1 MTGHGPATSPAHGTL
16 LVFGTGP
23 GDPDDAEA
31 PDHLAAAEAVFAGPP
46 GSGPDPEATALF
58 YAEAWRVERIDARDA
73 ASRLA
78 TWFDGRPG
86 RTAALL
92 VAGPVEDAVAFGAVL
107 DGLARLRPG
116 LRVDRRAGAAVTPP
130 RRSPLTR

>member
-1 MTGHGPATSPAHGTL
+1 MTGPVPASPYETL
-16 LVFGTGP
+16 YVFGTGP
-23 GDPDDAEA
+23 GDPDGAESA
-31 PDHLAAAEAVFAGPP
+31 DLLAAADAVFAGPP
-46 GSGPDPEATALF
+46 GRGPDPEATALF

-78 TWFDGRPG
+78 AWFDGRPG

-92 VAGPVEDAVAFGAVL
+92 VAGPVEDAVAFAAVL

-116 LRVDRRAGAAVTPP
+116 LRVDRRTGAAVTPP